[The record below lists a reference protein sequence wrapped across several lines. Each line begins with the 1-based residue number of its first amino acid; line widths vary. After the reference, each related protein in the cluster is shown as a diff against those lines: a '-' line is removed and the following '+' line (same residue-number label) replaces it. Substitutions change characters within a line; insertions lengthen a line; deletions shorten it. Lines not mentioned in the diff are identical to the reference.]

1 MSTFGFFDS
10 KDLKSYS
17 RELNVDLITNN
28 NKRRSKKE
36 SIINPILKKRSVVE
50 NFFSWF
56 HSFRS
61 IKNCWCLLQST
72 FDAFLQL
79 ASIIRII
86 DSI

>member
-36 SIINPILKKRSVVE
+36 SIINPILKKTYKKVYSSRRSKE
-50 NFFSWF
+50 E
-56 HSFRS
+56 
-61 IKNCWCLLQST
+61 
-72 FDAFLQL
+72 
-79 ASIIRII
+79 
-86 DSI
+86 